1 MEFSKIK
8 DWLKTQE
15 IENGIFKSHKAAII
29 SSSEPFGLFAAHR
42 NVDGVVYWYINGKL
56 DCVDIDGETI
66 RYKS

>member
-1 MEFSKIK
+1 MDHSEVRV
-8 DWLKTQE
+8 WLKSQE

-29 SSSEPFGLFAAHR
+29 CSSDPFGLFAAYR
-42 NVDGVVYWYINGKL
+42 DMDGVEYWYINGKL